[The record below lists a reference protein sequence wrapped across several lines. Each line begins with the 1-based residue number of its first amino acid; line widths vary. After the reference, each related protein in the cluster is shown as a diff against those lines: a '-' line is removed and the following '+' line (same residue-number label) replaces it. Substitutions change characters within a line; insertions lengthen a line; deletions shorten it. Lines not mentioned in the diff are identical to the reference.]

1 MLFADK
7 LNSDSGKPELAHVFK
22 APFEN
27 RNLPPERINRLLLF
41 KFSPPGIKTVAQAPQ
56 RLDEPAA

>member
-7 LNSDSGKPELAHVFK
+7 LNSDSRKSELAQVFK

-27 RNLPPERINRLLLF
+27 RSLPPERTNRLLLF
-41 KFSPPGIKTVAQAPQ
+41 KFASPDMQALAKPAEE
-56 RLDEPAA
+56 LDQSAA